1 MSREKHMDVFRD
13 KAGKARLSD
22 RPPGRPFVDD
32 FLSYLL
38 SRAADQ
44 VSARFH
50 KVAKERGLGVAEWRV
65 LGSLW
70 NNPSTVGELAG
81 FTLYQQPTLTK
92 IIDRMVKAGLVE
104 RHGDPED
111 RRRVHVRLTA
121 QGRAVAAELLPIAK
135 AQEAA
140 MLSGYSEAEIR
151 VLKDALKLLIE
162 RTDDAG

>member
-1 MSREKHMDVFRD
+1 MSAPDQQSTVER
-13 KAGKARLSD
+13 KAKGNA
-22 RPPGRPFVDD
+22 PAGRPFVDD

-44 VSARFH
+44 VSERFH

-70 NNPSTVGELAG
+70 NNPTTLGDLAG

-104 RHGDPED
+104 RRGDRGD
-111 RRRVHVRLTA
+111 RRKVRVGLTPH
-121 QGRAVAAELLPIAK
+121 GKAVAAELLPIAK
-135 AQEAA
+135 AHEAT
-140 MLSGYSEAEIR
+140 MLSGYSDAEIR
-151 VLKDALKLLIE
+151 VLKEALKLLIE
-162 RTDDAG
+162 RTDDTKSR